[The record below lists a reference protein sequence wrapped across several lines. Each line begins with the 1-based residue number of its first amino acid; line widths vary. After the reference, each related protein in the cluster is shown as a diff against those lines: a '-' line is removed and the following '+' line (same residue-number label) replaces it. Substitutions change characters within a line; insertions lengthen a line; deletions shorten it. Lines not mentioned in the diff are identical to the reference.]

1 MAVQTANAPT
11 AASANVG
18 ATDDEKLKGALA
30 YVLGFLTGIVV
41 LLIGNDNKFLK
52 FHALQSIIASVAFGI
67 VFYVVEALISSL
79 LWSSWGWENWGTY
92 DMIFTLLNLVFLVYW
107 VYFLYGAFMVY
118 SGKEFKIPFFGDFV
132 EKNLIK

>member
-1 MAVQTANAPT
+1 MAVQTGNAPVT
-11 AASANVG
+11 APAYVG

-52 FHALQSIIASVAFGI
+52 FNALQSIIASLGFCI

-92 DMIFTLLNLVFLVYW
+92 NLIFTLLNLVFLLYW
-107 VYFLYGAFMVY
+107 VYFLYGAYLVY
-118 SGKEFKIPFFGDFV
+118 TGKEFKIPYIGDFV
-132 EKNLIK
+132 EKNLMK